1 MTGIINKTARQ
12 LDLRG
17 RDSSGIVH
25 VTLNPG
31 FNIVDDE
38 TWKVLMQNKHVSI
51 LVDEGAIVA
60 GTRKTKADV
69 DAENELAE
77 REKAANTLAI
87 PTAAAG
93 VVQTETESKDPNI
106 NPETGKAWTKKE
118 LAAREAAGSNDLSL
132 DE

>member
-17 RDSSGIVH
+17 RDATGIVS

-38 TWKVLMQNKHVSI
+38 TWKVLMDNKHVSI

-60 GTRKTKADV
+60 GTKKTKADV
-69 DAENELAE
+69 DAEREAAE
-77 REKAANTLAI
+77 REALANTRKA
-87 PTAAAG
+87 PEAAAG
-93 VVQTETESKDPNI
+93 VVPVEEVNKDPNI
-106 NPETGKAWTKKE
+106 NPATGKAWTKKE
-118 LAAREAAGSNDLSL
+118 KAARDAAGTDLSL